1 MDYRPGVEGF
11 ETLGDAVQ
19 SILAKLDRIVSVSLL
34 DHFGKFASAHE
45 FLSNCEVRAVVEDVV
60 EFEQKRT
67 FNEYQGHDL
76 VLEWLPVLVFR
87 SQVSVLYGFND

>member
-19 SILAKLDRIVSVSLL
+19 SILAKLDRIVSVSPL
-34 DHFGKFASAHE
+34 DHFGQLASAHKL
-45 FLSNCEVRAVVEDVV
+45 FSDCEVGAIVEDVV

-67 FNEYQGHDL
+67 LNEYQGHDL
-76 VLEWLPVLVFR
+76 VLEWLPVLIFR